1 VCNTSHHEIFFLALL
16 VCKSL
21 RTCQLFRLLNW
32 QNVMNYSLYTNNQKK
47 LLLGF
52 MWERI
57 PLILKRGFENIF
69 ILTQREKCTGVFCT
83 CNHVSTLPIYV
94 NNLYGNI
101 LVVVG
106 VRIINLLNSIQLN

>member
-1 VCNTSHHEIFFLALL
+1 
-16 VCKSL
+16 
-21 RTCQLFRLLNW
+21 
-32 QNVMNYSLYTNNQKK
+32 
-47 LLLGF
+47 